1 MCQEFIQSVRNLKL
15 RVGASCN
22 GRKLEVCL
30 APLQKYYQRA
40 ETTCTTRTG
49 ILCFLERIQTSQQ
62 MTEMLRIQE
71 QMIRVSVA
79 KGAPRYQQIYSF
91 FDVVSMKPQSAD
103 YLFYLVCLLFDLYQ
117 EKTSQLLI
125 SLLNVSL
132 PNWGLEQDCP
142 LEVKYGISDL
152 FARRIW
158 SLAEN
163 SGYMYAFLRNRFGEG
178 GFTMFPT
185 SGDEH
190 MGGFRPYYVTEPD
203 RQWVYKPRDM
213 RVDFYV
219 LEMIRFS
226 NTIFPGELKLPAAEI
241 RLSEDH
247 TGWMQFVEHVQDMT
261 EDRAAL
267 YFRKL
272 GALFCLAKLLGITD
286 LHEENIMATAEG
298 PVIIDAECAF
308 LSSIVEAEDFSDLLF
323 GKIIHVFN
331 DEIFCDATFRA
342 DGQIPK
348 FYEQSASFLEGY
360 RIAAECFMNHMDA
373 LLAKYM
379 EILGQPFLIRLVPV
393 QTADFYGDIY
403 TYYTDS
409 LYRLQKLSGRKESI
423 LSALEPVLRR
433 AHLFSDPE
441 PGTLKAVE
449 RGELDPEILE
459 RSLANDFYHGQ
470 IPLLRLQYCLS
481 GPCRMMIDGTSF
493 WEVTENRSRPQI
505 EEMIRNAIHWMNEE
519 ETLRSVREKAER
531 NRPRQA
537 VSETAG
543 QHGK

>member
-1 MCQEFIQSVRNLKL
+1 MCPKFIQSVRNLKL

-30 APLQKYYQRA
+30 VPLQKYYQRA
-40 ETTCTTRTG
+40 ETTCTTRIG

-62 MTEMLRIQE
+62 MTEMLKIQE

-79 KGAPRYQQIYSF
+79 KSPSGYRQIYSF
-91 FDVVSMKPQSAD
+91 FDVVSMKPQSTD

-125 SLLNVSL
+125 RLLNVSL
-132 PNWGLEQDCP
+132 PHWGLEPNCP

-152 FARRIW
+152 FVRRIW

-185 SGDEH
+185 GGDEH
-190 MGGFRPYYVTEPD
+190 MGGFRPYFVTESD

-213 RVDFYV
+213 RADFYV

-226 NTIFPGELKLPAAEI
+226 NTLFPEELKLPAAEI
-241 RLSEDH
+241 RLSADY
-247 TGWMQFVEHVQDMT
+247 TGWMEFVEHVQDMVK
-261 EDRAAL
+261 DRAAL

-308 LSSIVEAEDFSDLLF
+308 LLSIVESEDFSDLLF
-323 GKIIHVFN
+323 GKIIHVFD

-348 FYEQSASFLEGY
+348 FYEQSVHFCEGY
-360 RIAAECFMNHMDA
+360 RIAAECFMCHMGA

-379 EILGQPFLIRLVPV
+379 EILGKTFFIRLVPV

-409 LYRLQKLSGRKESI
+409 LYRAQRLLERKENI
-423 LSALEPVLRR
+423 LSALEQVLRR

-441 PGTLKAVE
+441 PGTLKAIE
-449 RGELDPEILE
+449 RGELKPEILE
-459 RSLANDFYHGQ
+459 SSLANDFYRGQ

-493 WEVTENRSRPQI
+493 WEVTERRNPQEIARMI
-505 EEMIRNAIHWMNEE
+505 ESAVQWMNKP
-519 ETLRSVREKAER
+519 ETLEMVRKKSEGNLRKTGSV
-531 NRPRQA
+531 
-537 VSETAG
+537 
-543 QHGK
+543 